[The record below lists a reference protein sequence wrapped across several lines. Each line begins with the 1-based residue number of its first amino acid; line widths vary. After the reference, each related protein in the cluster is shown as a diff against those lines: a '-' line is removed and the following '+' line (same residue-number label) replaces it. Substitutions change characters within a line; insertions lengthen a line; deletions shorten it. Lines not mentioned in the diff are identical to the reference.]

1 MCSLSSVEDVWEIVR
16 DQVSIPR
23 EEFFSQVRSLKLLL
37 GDTLNDKA
45 IAIMVAKR
53 LGADVSE
60 IFSPPLKGRVLE
72 LGPIRERG
80 GNVYRTFTLVNP
92 DRRYFC
98 TAFGREHVDLLGGL
112 EERCVKISGYV
123 IAQVGQSEIIRVT
136 EKSRIVELPDDS
148 CPGLLELP
156 TARAPSIAF
165 IKSNMGPWI
174 FTGVIVYEEYTEN
187 LVCPICKKPVELV
200 DSEWICR
207 EHGEVEPET
216 RRVYRYRI
224 ADKTGIY
231 KATFY
236 GEPPQETLENIKILA
251 KGRARGDEI
260 LITKIYKAEVLPLP
274 K

>member
-1 MCSLSSVEDVWEIVR
+1 MSGVEDVWEVVR
-16 DQVSIPR
+16 DQVSVSR

-37 GDTLNDKA
+37 GDALNDRA

-98 TAFGREHVDLLGGL
+98 TAFGREHVDLLEGL
-112 EERCVKISGYV
+112 EEKCIKISGYV
-123 IAQVGQSEIIRVT
+123 IAQVGQNEIIRVT
-136 EKSRIVELPDDS
+136 EKSRISELPDDS
-148 CPGLLELP
+148 CPGVLELS

-165 IKSNMGPWI
+165 LRSNLGPWI

-187 LVCPICKKPVELV
+187 LL
-200 DSEWICR
+200 W
-207 EHGEVEPET
+207 
-216 RRVYRYRI
+216 
-224 ADKTGIY
+224 
-231 KATFY
+231 
-236 GEPPQETLENIKILA
+236 
-251 KGRARGDEI
+251 
-260 LITKIYKAEVLPLP
+260 
-274 K
+274 